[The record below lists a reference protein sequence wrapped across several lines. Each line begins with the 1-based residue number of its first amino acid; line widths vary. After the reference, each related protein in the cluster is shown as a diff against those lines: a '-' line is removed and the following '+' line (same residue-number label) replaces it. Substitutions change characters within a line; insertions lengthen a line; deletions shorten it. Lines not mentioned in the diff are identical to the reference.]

1 MKRNSLFNALK
12 NRAVKVA
19 YDEAEVQ
26 NANPLVVQ
34 NANPLVVQNAN
45 PVIPQSIQNEDV
57 L

>member
-1 MKRNSLFNALK
+1 MKQNSLFNALK
-12 NRAVKVA
+12 KRAVKVA

-34 NANPLVVQNAN
+34 NANP
-45 PVIPQSIQNEDV
+45 VIPQSIQNEYV